1 MILNAEKTVETSITG
16 LESKRFSVAVTSK
29 TFRTLIDG
37 LYSDK
42 VSAVIRELSTNAW
55 DSHKDA
61 GKESTPF
68 QVHIPTVLEPYFS
81 VRDFGTSMSHDQ
93 IMDLYTTVFASTKT
107 DSNEFVGALGL
118 GSKSPFA
125 ISDSFTVT
133 AYLEGSARL
142 YLASLDT
149 DGVPIITFLSSEPS
163 EEPDGI
169 LVSVTPPESIRFRF
183 HEAAND
189 VYRAFDVPPVCNV
202 ELKFPKVITVGEG
215 YKVYSSLNFSYGDSI
230 AVRQG
235 TVIYPVRDRQI
246 SSPVTNGHQ
255 LVIDVPIGTVDV
267 ATSRETLSLTE
278 STISEL
284 KDRIATVSVHLEAD
298 ALSKI
303 TDAKTFY
310 DANEAL
316 NGILPMFSSYDRPAS
331 LRKPEWGG
339 RVVTGHLSRVITTD
353 YSSSNKGSER
363 WEKLTVVTTPGKPEE
378 RVFIIDRDDCKI
390 PRKRLRIRTFGK
402 LHTPTADGRI
412 LVLHNPSKKAIKG
425 ILEALR
431 RDKVTFVDASILP
444 DVRYVNKDGSPR
456 KTAGGVSGVYELSG
470 GELQK
475 MQALPEEP
483 YIAALIDRGAR
494 NPKVLTDFGNGTCS
508 NLTGLFHDVR
518 GITGLKIIFMT
529 KTAIKR
535 YAPTHTLDRV
545 ISAHI
550 EATVNAYAAQKA
562 YGKLRSTLGVD
573 ISVMKA
579 LGLPDPDAT
588 NYRYHNLYQLE
599 RVSSTVDLAMVE
611 AVKLAETICEKYPML
626 KPTPE
631 AIIEYIKNNNTES
644 EVAA

>member
-1 MILNAEKTVETSITG
+1 MILNADKTVETSITG

-42 VSAVIRELSTNAW
+42 VTAVIRELSANAW

-61 GKESTPF
+61 RKESTPF
-68 QVHIPTVLEPYFS
+68 QVHIPTVLEPHFS
-81 VRDFGTSMSHDQ
+81 VRDFGTSMTHDQ

-107 DSNEFVGALGL
+107 DSNDFVGALGL

-149 DGVPIITFLSSEPS
+149 DGVPIITFLSSELS
-163 EEPDGI
+163 EEPDGL

-189 VYRAFDVPPVCNV
+189 VYRAFDVAPVCNV
-202 ELKFPKVITVGEG
+202 ELKFPKVITAGDG
-215 YKVYSSLNFSYGDSI
+215 YKVYSSLSFSYGDTI

-235 TVIYPVRDRQI
+235 TVIYPVRDRQL
-246 SSPVTNGHQ
+246 SSPLTNGHQ

-278 STISEL
+278 STISKL
-284 KDRIATVSVHLEAD
+284 KDRITTVSVHLEAD
-298 ALSKI
+298 ALSQI
-303 TDAKTFY
+303 VDAQTFY
-310 DANEAL
+310 DANKAL
-316 NGILPMFSSYDRPAS
+316 NGILPMYSSYDRPAS
-331 LRKPEWGG
+331 LKKPEWGG
-339 RVVTGHLSRVITTD
+339 RVVTGSISRVVTTD

-363 WEKLTVVTTPGKPEE
+363 WEKLTVVTTPGRSEE
-378 RVFIIDRDDCKI
+378 RVFIIDRDECKT
-390 PRKRLRIRTFGK
+390 PRKRLRIKTFGK
-402 LHTPTADGRI
+402 LNTSTVDGRI

-425 ILEALR
+425 IVEALR
-431 RDKVTFVDASILP
+431 RDKVTFIDASTLP
-444 DVRYVNKDGSPR
+444 DVRYTNRDGSPR
-456 KTAGGVSGVYELSG
+456 KAAGGVSGVYELSG
-470 GELQK
+470 GELLK
-475 MQALPEEP
+475 LQALPEEP
-483 YIAALIDRGAR
+483 YIVASIDRGAR
-494 NPKVLTDFGNGTCS
+494 NPKVLTNFGSGTCS
-508 NLTGLFHDVR
+508 QLVGLFHDVR
-518 GITGLKIIFMT
+518 GITGLKVIFMT

-535 YAPTHTLDRV
+535 YSPTHTLDRV
-545 ISAHI
+545 ISNYI
-550 EATVNAYAAQKA
+550 EATVDAYAAQQA
-562 YGKLRSTLGVD
+562 YGRLRRILGVD

-579 LGLPDPDAT
+579 LGIPEQDAT
-588 NYRYHNLYQLE
+588 NYRYSNLFRVE
-599 RVSSTVDLAMVE
+599 RVSNAVDLAVLE
-611 AVKLAETICEKYPML
+611 AEKLADTICEKYPML

-631 AIIEYIKNNNTES
+631 TIIQYIQNNTES